1 MLVADIEGDTGI
13 RVLRDREATRLFAGL
28 DQEKRLSQESMEKT
42 VSAVAAMADKAR
54 AMGAS

>member
-1 MLVADIEGDTGI
+1 MADIEGDTGI